1 MRILLLRS
9 STRVTRAR
17 KSDSMVKVDSKYV
30 TPTNFPWQQCVA
42 QIYWATRQ
50 MSWQATAHCGAAQRT
65 RAPPYPQCALPL
77 SELSPSLALPWLGV
91 CSVALSKEQDPHWA
105 LQWAAADRGLQLSR
119 RTRRRTRTSSC
130 RGSSSCLGNCYQ
142 WSRNE
147 RYFWARCSLPWHAPT
162 SPSSWFRLSFIKRRT
177 AVAQK
182 WHDELSSKQNWEYY
196 LREAIESV
204 K

>member
-1 MRILLLRS
+1 M
-9 STRVTRAR
+9 
-17 KSDSMVKVDSKYV
+17 
-30 TPTNFPWQQCVA
+30 Q
-42 QIYWATRQ
+42 QIYRATRQ
-50 MSWQATAHCGAAQRT
+50 MSWQGTAHCGAAQRT
-65 RAPPYPQCALPL
+65 RAPPTPSAHSLSLYYLPL
-77 SELSPSLALPWLGV
+77 LRSLGLEYALL
-91 CSVALSKEQDPHWA
+91 CWA
-105 LQWAAADRGLQLSR
+105 RNRTLIEPLQWAAADRGLQLSE
-119 RTRRRTRTSSC
+119 RTSSC

-196 LREAIESV
+196 LRESTESV